1 MRRTE
6 AINDRDAP
14 RLINVQGAFGIAASL
29 ALLGLLLLQ
38 KGETRHW
45 RKQSHGFEKLYRGEQ
60 RAHAETVA
68 NYRVAAE
75 AARRADAANRDRVL
89 AAQAD
94 INERTIHDYQAR
106 VADARALADRLRRQ
120 AGAAATDSGC
130 GRATLLPGAGPPA
143 PAADGPAAEDRLSL
157 AERLTATEQAI
168 QLDELIKWVRAQ
180 AAVDNDGRDASNA
193 RTGEAG
199 E

>member
-1 MRRTE
+1 M
-6 AINDRDAP
+6 ISLLP

-29 ALLGLLLLQ
+29 ALLGLLLIQ

-45 RKQSHGFEKLYRGEQ
+45 RKQSNGLEKLFRGEQ
-60 RAHAETVA
+60 QAHAKTVA
-68 NYRVAAE
+68 NYRAAAE

-106 VADARALADRLRRQ
+106 VANARALADRLRRQ
-120 AGAAATDSGC
+120 AGTAAADRGPRRTAS
-130 GRATLLPGAGPPA
+130 LPAAGPPA
-143 PAADGPAAEDRLSL
+143 RAADGSATEGRFSL

-180 AAVDNDGRDASNA
+180 AAVDNDRRDAWNA